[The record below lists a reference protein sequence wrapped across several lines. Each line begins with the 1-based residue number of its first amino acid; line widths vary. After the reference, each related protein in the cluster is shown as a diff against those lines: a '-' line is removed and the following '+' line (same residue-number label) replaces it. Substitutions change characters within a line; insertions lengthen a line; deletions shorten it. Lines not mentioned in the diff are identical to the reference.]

1 MYEALD
7 IVSREMVGFVPAV
20 TMNASA
26 EKAAKDQS
34 ILVPVV
40 PTNSAADITPAQYA
54 PNTGDATVGNVEIKI
69 TKSRGVPVRWNGE
82 ETRGLQNAGTY
93 STINR
98 DRFAQAIRTLVNE
111 IESDLGAL
119 YVAASRAY
127 GTAGTTPFATAG
139 DLSDAAQVRKILED
153 NGVQGADLQLV
164 LGSAEMAKIRGLQS
178 VLFKV
183 NEAGTDQLLRQGVI
197 GQLEGF
203 NLRNSYQ
210 RKAHT
215 AGTGTGYLV
224 NNAATEVAG
233 QTTITTDTGSGT
245 IIAGDI
251 VTFAGTTDKYVVTTA
266 LSAGDFV
273 IGAPGLL
280 VAEADN
286 DAITVGAAYKA
297 NMAFARSAIQL
308 VTRAPAAPEGGDMAD
323 DRVNITDPISGL
335 TFEVS
340 LYRQYRQVFAE
351 VAIAWGVKCIKPE
364 HLAILL
370 G

>member
-7 IVSREMVGFVPAV
+7 IVSREMFGFVPAV

-111 IESDLGAL
+111 IETDLAAL
-119 YVAASRAY
+119 YTNASRA
-127 GTAGTTPFATAG
+127 AGAAATTPFGTAG
-139 DLSDAAQVRKILED
+139 DLTDVANVRQILED
-153 NGVQGADLQLV
+153 NGAPTGDLQLV
-164 LGSAEMAKIRGLQS
+164 LGSAEIAKLRGIQS

-183 NEAGTDQLLRQGVI
+183 NEAGTESMLRQGVV
-197 GQLEGF
+197 GLLEGF
-203 NLRNSYQ
+203 AVRNSAA

-215 AGTGTGYLV
+215 KGTGSGYLI
-224 NNAATEVAG
+224 NMAG
-233 QTTITTDTGSGT
+233 HLLVGGTAVTVDTGSGT
-245 IIAGDI
+245 VLAGDI
-251 VTFAGTTDKYVVTTA
+251 VTFAGTSDKYVVSTT
-266 LSAGDFV
+266 LSANVFS
-273 IGAPGLL
+273 IGAPGSL
-280 VAEADN
+280 VQETDN
-286 DAITVGAAYKA
+286 DAITVGNSYKA
-297 NMAFARSAIQL
+297 NMAFNRNAIQL
-308 VTRAPAAPEGGDMAD
+308 VTRAPAAPDGGDMAD
-323 DRVNITDPISGL
+323 DRVMITDPVTGL

-364 HLAILL
+364 HLALLL